1 MVDYEMVMVPNEGSP
16 IAGMLCMTISEN
28 RVGLQWP
35 VLDALDRPDK
45 IMIHRG
51 VKTNEGKLVIGGT
64 DDSYGAIPLDYE
76 RKRIGFFNR
85 TFVELCKEM
94 VVKYGGG
101 KFSRGIYY
109 TVKGTLTEEGTV
121 EFDFHDVMYREVK
134 VYVRTKSATGKY
146 TTGKQKTV
154 AKGKGTGRS
163 KSTPARAAGSAK
175 AMAETERQS
184 FNTPM
189 GFSIPNIGVPA
200 GGMAY

>member
-109 TVKGTLTEEGTV
+109 TVNGTLTEEGTV

-163 KSTPARAAGSAK
+163 KSTPARTTGSAK

-189 GFSIPNIGVPA
+189 GFSMPGMGA
-200 GGMAY
+200 AMGGLAY